1 MAGESPRPTVLG
13 TTPASTEQEPKA
25 AAYRHWVAG
34 GVTAGALVLL
44 AVKLLLQSALPSL
57 KLDDALSVGLLIV
70 AVLPWLSQLLT
81 SAKLPG
87 GWEFVFREIK
97 ENQEKQEGILLNQQ
111 EQIQALR
118 TAVRGIVTK
127 YEFDKLVGLS
137 KDGPFLCKYS
147 DDMFDELKRLRA
159 LSLIR
164 HHEGTGLAQMAR
176 EHKDKD
182 HQFDLKRYFYVTEEG
197 RSYVKIRADV
207 DT

>member
-1 MAGESPRPTVLG
+1 MAGENVKPSELG
-13 TTPASTEQEPKA
+13 TTPASADQEPKS

-34 GVTAGALVLL
+34 GVTAGALALL
-44 AVKLLLQSALPSL
+44 AVKLVLQSVLPNL

-97 ENQEKQEGILLNQQ
+97 EKQEEQEGILLNQQ

-127 YEFDKLVGLS
+127 YELDKLVGLS

-147 DDMFDELKRLRA
+147 DDMFDELRRLRA

-164 HHEGTGLAQMAR
+164 HHDGTGLAQMAR
-176 EHKDKD
+176 DHKDKD
-182 HQFDLKRYFYVTEEG
+182 HQFDLRRYFYITEEG
-197 RSYVKIRADV
+197 RNYLKIRADM
-207 DT
+207 DS